1 MELDHARGHLRE
13 PEKQTADAGPAAAA
27 VDSRWP
33 GGVMVLLLLIAIGW
47 PLVTLAVALP
57 TYLMADRE
65 QAVVLAG
72 VGAASLILRWTL
84 GI

>member
-1 MELDHARGHLRE
+1 
-13 PEKQTADAGPAAAA
+13 
-27 VDSRWP
+27 VI
-33 GGVMVLLLLIAIGW
+33 VLLLLIAVGW

-72 VGAASLILRWTL
+72 VGAASLVLRWAL
-84 GI
+84 GA